1 MAIFA
6 IYLFCY
12 MKRSKVTESIINAL
26 NALPFY
32 TETWLYGS
40 EARGNAQADSDID
53 LLILVDSVNLET
65 ENDIFKA
72 LYPIELS
79 TGILIN
85 PLVVAKSQWGSTVSP
100 FYLNVTNERVRL

>member
-6 IYLFCY
+6 MYLFCH
-12 MKRSKVTESIINAL
+12 MKRSEITESITKAL
-26 NALPFY
+26 NALPFS

-40 EARGNAQADSDID
+40 EARGNAHADSDID
-53 LLILVDSVNLET
+53 LLILVDSVNPNT

-72 LYPIELS
+72 LYPIELA

>member
-6 IYLFCY
+6 IYLFY
-12 MKRSKVTESIINAL
+12 RMERSKVTESITKAL
-26 NALPFY
+26 NALPFN

-40 EARGNAQADSDID
+40 EARGNAHADSDID
-53 LLILVDSVNLET
+53 LLILVDSVNPET
-65 ENDIFKA
+65 ENDIFKV

-85 PLVVAKSQWGSTVSP
+85 PLVVAKSQWGSTISP

>member
-1 MAIFA
+1 
-6 IYLFCY
+6 
-12 MKRSKVTESIINAL
+12 MKCLKLTESIAKTL
-26 NALPFY
+26 DALPFN

-40 EARGNAQADSDID
+40 EARGNAHADSDID
-53 LLILVDSVNLET
+53 LLILVDSVSPST

-85 PLVVAKSQWGSTVSP
+85 PLVVAKSQWGSTISL
-100 FYLNVTNERVRL
+100 FYLNVTDERVGL